1 MLITIKLLV
10 AVTALGE
17 LLVFGGFTN
26 LPSDPM
32 GLLAILG
39 GLAWLLSPLVAL
51 ALAAS
56 QSQLQPLKKVTLFI
70 TSLLSAAAAIWFLG
84 PWVSSSAES
93 RGSLEALVVPALQ
106 WVVVIAGLVTVGT
119 LNRRQRAN
127 TART

>member
-17 LLVFGGFTN
+17 LWLFSGFTN

-39 GLAWLLSPLVAL
+39 GLTWLLSPLVAL

-56 QSQLQPLKKVTLFI
+56 QSQLQHLKKVTLLI
-70 TSLLSAAAAIWFLG
+70 CSLLSAAVAIWFLG

-93 RGSLEALVVPALQ
+93 QGGLEVLVIPALQ
-106 WVVVIAGLVTVGT
+106 WLVVIAGLLT
-119 LNRRQRAN
+119 LGALTRRQRAN
-127 TART
+127 AART